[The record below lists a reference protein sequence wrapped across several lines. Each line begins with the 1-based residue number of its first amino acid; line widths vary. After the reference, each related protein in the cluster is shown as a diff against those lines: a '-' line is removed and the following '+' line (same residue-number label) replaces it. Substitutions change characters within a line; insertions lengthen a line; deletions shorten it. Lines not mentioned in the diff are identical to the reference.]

1 MATLA
6 RMAVEQTLA
15 ETLSCRRVLLVEDDR
30 ALNELLTEFL
40 ELQGLEVTAVES
52 GDDALREL
60 EGDAPP
66 DIVLLDLRVPGIS
79 GGEVLRRMKQN
90 PRWSHIPVAA
100 MTGMRPGEFHLV
112 ADPDEFLAK
121 PFDIDALSAALVR
134 MCEERHS

>member
-79 GGEVLRRMKQN
+79 GGEVLRRMGKS
-90 PRWSHIPVAA
+90 P
-100 MTGMRPGEFHLV
+100 
-112 ADPDEFLAK
+112 
-121 PFDIDALSAALVR
+121 
-134 MCEERHS
+134 